1 MVRRPSPTTLLPHR
15 HRFGKALSVHGR
27 CAEQTCEHLPVTDDP
42 ALCTSLEVAVPTVL
56 IIDDDADHRELMTLT
71 LRRFGHQVVE
81 AADARAAQRL
91 IDAGGVDAVLLD
103 VRMPGESGIDFCRR
117 LRDEPDTA
125 ALPVMFV
132 TADVNDHRIEAAVRA
147 GADDYLTKPF
157 HRAELATRLDNLL
170 LRRTSGTGRPGTAAT
185 AALLAARHAL
195 RVPFTVEAPLRRTA

>member
-1 MVRRPSPTTLLPHR
+1 
-15 HRFGKALSVHGR
+15 
-27 CAEQTCEHLPVTDDP
+27 
-42 ALCTSLEVAVPTVL
+42 VPTVL
-56 IIDDDADHRELMTLT
+56 IIDDDADHRELMALT
-71 LRRFGHQVVE
+71 LRRFGHEVVE
-81 AADARAAQRL
+81 AADTRAAQRL
-91 IDAGGVDAVLLD
+91 IDAGVDAMLLD

-125 ALPVMFV
+125 ALPIMFV

-170 LRRTSGTGRPGTAAT
+170 LRRTAGTGRPGTAAT